1 LGFRKKNLEMKKLN
15 ISENNNYFNSWI
27 NEVYLLDFK
36 KKQKLNEMNKKDFYE
51 MKYKGDMSEINE
63 KN

>member
-1 LGFRKKNLEMKKLN
+1 MGFRKKNLEMKKLN